1 MSSIPRLRPMS
12 IGDMLDAAFRLY
24 RQHFLT
30 FIGIVALLQ
39 VPMAILQF
47 LVQYTYG
54 NTALTN
60 WLRFTSRLPT
70 TRPAQNPLDLFP
82 FGELLTIIALSL
94 VMAAVQFLL
103 IRNLI
108 TGALANAIAR
118 SYTGQPIS
126 ILGAYNFGPRRL
138 LALIGASLVTFL
150 IGLVLTAVILGCSAG
165 SIAAL
170 FASGNR
176 NTGALAAVLVILVMF
191 GLFVV
196 LGLAALVFYARLL
209 VTTQAIVLEG
219 QGALAG
225 LARSW
230 RLVAGSF
237 WRTLGILVLMG
248 VLSYIIAALPAT
260 VVSFA
265 LTISSGNALDNLVR
279 NQIITTLLA
288 QLGQIVVL
296 PLQLAIYTLLYY
308 DLRIRKEGYDIE
320 LMAQAQ
326 QAVS

>member
-1 MSSIPRLRPMS
+1 MESIPRLRPMS

-39 VPMAILQF
+39 VPMAMLQF
-47 LVQYTYG
+47 LIQYTYG
-54 NTALTN
+54 NTALTSWVN
-60 WLRFTSRLPT
+60 FISRLPAA
-70 TRPAQNPLDLFP
+70 RPGQNPFDSFP
-82 FGELLTIIALSL
+82 LGDLLTVVATSL
-94 VMAAVQFLL
+94 VLGAIQFLL

-108 TGALANAIAR
+108 TGALANAISR

-126 ILGAYNFGPRRL
+126 ILGSYSFGLRRFL
-138 LALIGASLVTFL
+138 SLIGASLATFL
-150 IGLVLTAVILGCSAG
+150 IGASLSAVLFGCSFG

-170 FASGNR
+170 LAGTNRAS
-176 NTGALAAVLVILVMF
+176 GALAAIMIVLVMF
-191 GLFVV
+191 GLFIL
-196 LGLAALVFYARLL
+196 LGLAALFFYTRLL
-209 VTTQAIVLEG
+209 ITTQAIVLEG
-219 QGALAG
+219 QGPLAG

-248 VLSYIIAALPAT
+248 FLSYIIAAFPAT

-265 LTISSGNALDNLVR
+265 LTIGSGNALDNLVR

-288 QLGQIVVL
+288 QLGQIIVL

-308 DLRIRKEGYDIE
+308 DLRIRKEGYDLE
-320 LMAQAQ
+320 LMAQQ
-326 QAVS
+326 VSN